1 MNLAP
6 WIELIHA
13 RRQTGRVE
21 LPADAAPRLQKL
33 AGIRAVV
40 FDIYG
45 TLFSSG
51 VGDISLASEQDRND
65 ALQATLSDNDIRL
78 TRAGHATR
86 IDAMLHTW
94 IQKHQED
101 RRAEGIEYPEVEI
114 RDVWVDFIQDL
125 VTLELVEPDFD
136 ADIQTLVI
144 DYETRVN
151 PTQAMPHLVETLEA
165 LYQRELT
172 MSIISNA
179 QFYSPLL
186 FDTFLNQ
193 DFQQLGF
200 CPECSVWSYDILEGK
215 PSKNLYEISA
225 KQLQQHHEIAAEQ
238 VLYVGNDMR
247 NDIWPAQLV
256 GFKTALFAGD
266 RRSLRRRQD
275 HPNCKDRIAD
285 IEITDLLQLLDCI

>member
-13 RRQTGRVE
+13 RRQTGSVE

-33 AGIRAVV
+33 QGIRAVV

-51 VGDISLASEQDRND
+51 VGDISLATEQDRDD
-65 ALQATLSDNDIRL
+65 ALKATLRANDIRL
-78 TRAGHATR
+78 TQAGHSTR
-86 IDAMLHTW
+86 FDAMLHRW
-94 IQKHQED
+94 IQSHQED

-125 VTLELVEPDFD
+125 VDQALVE
-136 ADIQTLVI
+136 ADLDVDIETLII

-151 PTQAMPHLVETLEA
+151 PTQAMPHLMETLEA
-165 LYQRELT
+165 LYERERT

-200 CPECSVWSYDILEGK
+200 CPECSVWSYDMLEGK
-215 PSKNLYEISA
+215 PSKHLYEVSA
-225 KQLQQHHEIAAEQ
+225 SLLHQHHGITAEQ

-266 RRSLRRRQD
+266 RLSLRRRED
-275 HPNCKDRIAD
+275 HPACKDRVAD
-285 IEITDLLQLLDCI
+285 LEITDLLQLLDCI